1 MSTVN
6 IKPSANEIYVGQLVY
21 DEVALKNVELPQ
33 TPKHD
38 IPQQF
43 SYVDFVPPAQA

>member
-6 IKPSANEIYVGQLVY
+6 IKPGANEIYVGQLVY